1 MTTNNQYLRV
11 SDTWELLLGPREVP
25 NFLAN
30 VSGTT
35 VLVQLSPSQ
44 LTNPALTEAYAL
56 AVGGTIPQLKVGP
69 EQYLYAKAYVADT
82 ETGSTTATVTVGENR
97 LNTGDIA
104 ALRDMIATVAAQV
117 MRLSERVTDNEI
129 KLDADDL
136 IFEHIRRNWLYT
148 DTARQKS
155 IAQLSKQ
162 IINLATRLFSA
173 ESILLKFRLEFPGI
187 KIQLADLIDRF
198 ETSGNQQLAEIITK
212 VNSISVQL
220 DAVTSR
226 LNTLEPKVEEGWQD
240 YDTLIKETIT
250 PIKTDLSDLTRDF
263 NFLNNSLVTLAA
275 TYTDAEIDAAFTLLL
290 KSASEKIREPLTA
303 LKNCILE
310 LRHAVDYADNLILD
324 PNILKTGWLDGSV
337 ELPTPDD
344 IETP

>member
-1 MTTNNQYLRV
+1 MSTNNQYLRV

-35 VLVQLSPSQ
+35 VLVQLSNTQ
-44 LTNPALTEAYAL
+44 LTNPALTETYAL
-56 AVGGTIPQLKVGP
+56 AVGGTIPQLQVGAD
-69 EQYLYAKAYVADT
+69 QYLYAKAYVGDAGT
-82 ETGSTTATVTVGENR
+82 STTATVTVGENR
-97 LNTGDIA
+97 LDMTDVA
-104 ALRDMIATVAAQV
+104 AIRDTITTIAAQV
-117 MRLSERVTDNEI
+117 MRLSQRVTSNEL

-162 IINLATRLFSA
+162 IIILANRLFSA
-173 ESILLKFRLEFPGI
+173 ESILLKFRLEFPGV
-187 KIQLADLIDRF
+187 KLQLEDLADKF
-198 ETSGNQQLAEIITK
+198 ETSGNQQLAEVVTK
-212 VNSISVQL
+212 VNNISAQL
-220 DAVTSR
+220 DAVTAR

-240 YDTLIKETIT
+240 YDNLVKETIT
-250 PIKTDLSDLTRDF
+250 PIKNDLSDLTRDF

-275 TYTDAEIDAAFTLLL
+275 TYTDAEIDAAFTVLL
-290 KSASEKIREPLTA
+290 KDASAQMQTPLTA

-324 PNILKTGWLDGSV
+324 PNVLKAGWFDGTAD
-337 ELPTPDD
+337 LPTADD
-344 IETP
+344 AVNP